1 VSRKDTVWI
10 TGVGAA
16 TPLGSTYETIADNL
30 LAGTCGVRTV
40 EHFDATQHVCKV
52 YAPLAPFPVPSD
64 WDAGEFQRLQPTE
77 QLILWC
83 ASQALRDAG
92 LWEQRDAVRLG
103 LVLGLGAEWLLT
115 WEKDRHAGGRRVHDP
130 RHDQESHLAVTRR
143 ALGVVGPAV
152 TVAAACASGNY
163 ALAQARRWIALGLV
177 DVCLAGACNRDATPI
192 SLACFGNLGAL
203 SRRNADPAAASRP
216 FDRDRDGFVI
226 GEGGA
231 LFVLEPAARAR
242 RRGARAYAEV
252 AGFGA
257 SSDASHMVIPSAE
270 PGPAARAMQ
279 AALADAAVN
288 SEEIDYLNAHATSTP
303 VGDPVEARVLQAV
316 LGEAVRT
323 VPVSSTKGM
332 TGHLLSAA
340 AAVEALACLVAL
352 DRQTLPP
359 TINLDHPDPE
369 CDLCHIPHQA
379 RPKPAR
385 VVVSN
390 SFGFGG
396 SNTCVVFR
404 KVA

>member
-1 VSRKDTVWI
+1 MDAVWI

-16 TPLGSTYETIADNL
+16 TPLGNTYATVADNL
-30 LAGTCGVRTV
+30 LAGQCGVRQV
-40 EHFDATQHVCKV
+40 EHFDVTKHHCKV
-52 YAPLAPFPVPSD
+52 YAPLVTIPTPPS
-64 WDAGEFQRLQPTE
+64 WDEGEFRRLEPYE

-83 ASQALRDAG
+83 AVQALRDAG
-92 LWEQRDAVRLG
+92 LWEQRTNARLG
-103 LVLGLGAEWLLT
+103 LILGLGAEWLLT
-115 WEKDRHAGGRRVHDP
+115 WEADLYEGGSRVRDP
-130 RHDQESHLAVTRR
+130 RRDQESRLTAARRKLGLA
-143 ALGVVGPAV
+143 GPAV

-163 ALAQARRWIALGLV
+163 ALAQARRWIAMGVV
-177 DVCLAGACNRDATPI
+177 DVCLAGACNRDVTPM

-203 SRRNADPAAASRP
+203 SQRNADPVRASRP
-216 FDRDRDGFVI
+216 FDRDRDGFVM

-231 LFVLEPAARAR
+231 LFVLESAARAR
-242 RRGARAYAEV
+242 RRGIRAYADV

-257 SSDASHMVIPSAE
+257 SSDASHMVIPSSE
-270 PGPAARAMQ
+270 PEPAARAMR

-288 SEEIDYLNAHATSTP
+288 GEEIDYVNAHATSTP
-303 VGDPVEARVLQAV
+303 IGDRAEARVLQRV

-340 AAVEALACLVAL
+340 AAVEALFCLVAL
-352 DRQTLPP
+352 DRQALPP
-359 TINLDHPDPE
+359 TINLDNPDPE
-369 CDLCHIPHQA
+369 CQLCHIPHQA
-379 RPKPAR
+379 RSQPAR